1 MDFILQYW
9 PIILAFI
16 AGLIWL
22 VRLEGK
28 VLQNKETNKLVEKNL
43 SEKVKTHEE
52 TVKSSL
58 ETHQNKVTDDLKRIE
73 RNFEKSLVSI
83 DKKVDTLQ
91 VKHDSLDS
99 KIVEQLTDVRES
111 LARIEGAMSIS
122 NKQ

>member
-1 MDFILQYW
+1 MDLIKEYW
-9 PIILAFI
+9 PLILSFS
-16 AGLIWL
+16 AGLVWL

-28 VLQNKETNKLVEKNL
+28 VFQNEKTNKLVKDSL

-52 TVKSSL
+52 TVKSSIIL
-58 ETHQNKVTDDLKRIE
+58 LQTKVTEDLKRIE
-73 RNFEKSLVSI
+73 RNFEKSQAAM